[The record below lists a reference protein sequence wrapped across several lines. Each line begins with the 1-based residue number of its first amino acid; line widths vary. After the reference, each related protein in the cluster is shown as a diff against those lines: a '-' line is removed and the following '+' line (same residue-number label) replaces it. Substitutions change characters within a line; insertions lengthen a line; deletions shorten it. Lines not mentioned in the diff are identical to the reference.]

1 MCYQQADKKKEKK
14 TDLLQKQTE
23 NKQKRMK
30 KSTHKTAHPAKNA
43 QINRTNLFF
52 AGRAVSLPTREQ
64 KLVSLG
70 F

>member
-1 MCYQQADKKKEKK
+1 VLPPSVKKRK
-14 TDLLQKQTE
+14 TDNSRLKDRRKLTE
-23 NKQKRMK
+23 KNEEIHAQNSTFRK
-30 KSTHKTAHPAKNA
+30 K
-43 QINRTNLFF
+43 RTNQPHKSFF